1 MEELQATQEEIA
13 RKEKSYLARIK
24 ELEEQPGMKSVQT
37 EVTDLKSRLEKK
49 EREYQVRIEELKAQ
63 LVQKPVHGE
72 DWELASEVEKALK
85 LNLQALQ
92 ITQEELNRKG

>member
-1 MEELQATQEEIA
+1 
-13 RKEKSYLARIK
+13 
-24 ELEEQPGMKSVQT
+24 
-37 EVTDLKSRLEKK
+37 
-49 EREYQVRIEELKAQ
+49 LKAQ
-63 LVQKPVHGE
+63 LAQKPVQAD